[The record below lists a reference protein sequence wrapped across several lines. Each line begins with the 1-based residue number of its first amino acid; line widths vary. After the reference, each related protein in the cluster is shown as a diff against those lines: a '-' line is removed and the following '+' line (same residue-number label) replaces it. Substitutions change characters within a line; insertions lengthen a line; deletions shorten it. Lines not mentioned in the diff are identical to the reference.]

1 MEHEKCYVF
10 KPQEDRPS
18 KRRRV
23 NGASDN
29 ASLELRKKT
38 CRELWDAQQG
48 RIDEVIDHVN
58 RATLDEIIS
67 FIKTAYFN
75 QDQATKIPTGLV
87 VAGPSIASH
96 AQFFDSLAERAAHEA
111 QSTFVALSSNEC
123 PNLKT
128 LLKNLIRKATSAED
142 DDGDEHVSTRRKGP
156 KLLNYDLQLLFEW
169 CKEQNPAH
177 VVITFRDSE
186 AFEGPLLADAIQLL
200 SSWLDRIP
208 FLLLFGI
215 ATSVEGFQEKLPS
228 AAIRCLE
235 GCKFDVAQADVVLEQ
250 VFLKTIDGERP
261 LWLGS
266 ELSSRAIERHKD
278 HIQSIETFVDA
289 LKYAYMSHFFAN
301 PLSIFLR
308 PDLKYEQVSSKD
320 LEALRNVDSFR
331 KLADDLLDE
340 RDAAPVRSLLESD
353 EFLFDYTK
361 EQIIVTQQ
369 KIQGIVNTCLTLKQ
383 LRDSIPRLPD
393 IPLSALY
400 IRAASG
406 ELQSSHIVRDFLLAV
421 KKAPSDTLTQLLAIA
436 ATRAPDSPDATT
448 PTRLQAQLSSLL
460 ASADQPL
467 RSAHDLR
474 HETLRTTVVAQK
486 VELSKQRSALSAT
499 DAAYSA
505 IVDELHAWLAACF
518 EARLVPPRTLFLH
531 EVAVYDLRSPHRDV
545 FTPRPRMA
553 VERALAA
560 PHDYLN
566 CSCCGDAKG
575 AERAL
580 SSTQPPTAILY
591 QLYLESGNLINVND
605 LWLAFHAIVGEDE
618 EDESMTMALFQRSL
632 AELKY
637 LGLIK
642 ASRKKTD
649 HVAKLAWKGL

>member
-177 VVITFRDSE
+177 
-186 AFEGPLLADAIQLL
+186 
-200 SSWLDRIP
+200 
-208 FLLLFGI
+208 
-215 ATSVEGFQEKLPS
+215 
-228 AAIRCLE
+228 
-235 GCKFDVAQADVVLEQ
+235 
-250 VFLKTIDGERP
+250 
-261 LWLGS
+261 
-266 ELSSRAIERHKD
+266 
-278 HIQSIETFVDA
+278 
-289 LKYAYMSHFFAN
+289 YAYMSHFFAN

-340 RDAAPVRSLLESD
+340 RDAATVRSLLESD

-421 KKAPSDTLTQLLAIA
+421 KKAPSDTLTQLLAVA
-436 ATRAPDSPDATT
+436 ATSAPEAPDPTT

-518 EARLVPPRTLFLH
+518 EARLVPPHTLFLH

-553 VERALAA
+553 
-560 PHDYLN
+560 
-566 CSCCGDAKG
+566 G
-575 AERAL
+575 AL